1 MEGDE
6 GGSSGALTGGGV
18 IPSLAFPGVPQ
29 LRGSKARQD
38 RRGGHATE
46 RRHPSELLHLLGS
59 PSPPTV
65 GAGSPFL
72 QERFGAE
79 RRQKRYLLEEPQFI
93 KKMMHFETIILKDA
107 CLIF

>member
-1 MEGDE
+1 M
-6 GGSSGALTGGGV
+6 

-38 RRGGHATE
+38 RRGGHAAE
-46 RRHPSELLHLLGS
+46 RRHPSEVLQLLGS
-59 PSPPTV
+59 PSPPAV

-79 RRQKRYLLEEPQFI
+79 EAEAYLVEEPQFI

>member
-1 MEGDE
+1 M
-6 GGSSGALTGGGV
+6 

-38 RRGGHATE
+38 RRGGE
-46 RRHPSELLHLLGS
+46 RRHPSEVLQLLGS
-59 PSPPTV
+59 PSPPAV

-79 RRQKRYLLEEPQFI
+79 EAEAYLVEEPQFI